1 MIWKE
6 HLLRTLARLGLWR
19 PGNLHYIG
27 GSDVLPAPLSREEER
42 ACIARLAEGDQEASA
57 TLIEHNLRL
66 VAYIVNKN
74 YPEAVRGC
82 QQDADDLISIGT
94 IGLIRAAETFDYTKG
109 RRFSTYASRCID
121 NQIKMHFRKIKRQ
134 QSEVYINEPL
144 ETDSEGNTLTI
155 ADILASNVNIEEE
168 TELRINSQKLYRYI
182 DEELD
187 EREKEI
193 ICKRYGIRDGR
204 GFVCEAM
211 TQREIAKQL
220 KISRSYIS
228 RIEKKALEK
237 LRRRFE
243 QG

>member
-1 MIWKE
+1 MLTLLEFALQNLLFIGL
-6 HLLRTLARLGLWR
+6 HLDSRSSF
-19 PGNLHYIG
+19 PKQ
-27 GSDVLPAPLSREEER
+27 LSPKEEEE
-42 ACIARLAEGDQEASA
+42 CIALIAQGDMDARGK
-57 TLIEHNLRL
+57 LIEHNLRL

-155 ADILASNVNIEEE
+155 ADILSSGVNIEEE

-237 LRRRFE
+237 LRKRFDK
-243 QG
+243 G

>member
-1 MIWKE
+1 MINRRLNYRLSALIVHQRMPTNPDRLRSLPDSQPGAKPE
-6 HLLRTLARLGLWR
+6 RFQPLTVSKRSAITSAQQGIFRLLS
-19 PGNLHYIG
+19 PDHF
-27 GSDVLPAPLSREEER
+27 
-42 ACIARLAEGDQEASA
+42 
-57 TLIEHNLRL
+57 H
-66 VAYIVNKN
+66 
-74 YPEAVRGC
+74 
-82 QQDADDLISIGT
+82 
-94 IGLIRAAETFDYTKG
+94 RAAPECVIQLCG
-109 RRFSTYASRCID
+109 NIWQRFRKWHID

-204 GFVCEAM
+204 GFVCEPM

-237 LRRRFE
+237 LRKRFDKS
-243 QG
+243 

>member
-1 MIWKE
+1 MINRRLNYRLSALIVHQRMPANTDRLRSLPDSQPGAKPE
-6 HLLRTLARLGLWR
+6 HFQTLTVSKRT
-19 PGNLHYIG
+19 HIT
-27 GSDVLPAPLSREEER
+27 
-42 ACIARLAEGDQEASA
+42 SA
-57 TLIEHNLRL
+57 QQGILRL
-66 VAYIVNKN
+66 LS
-74 YPEAVRGC
+74 P
-82 QQDADDLISIGT
+82 DHFH
-94 IGLIRAAETFDYTKG
+94 RAAPECVIQLYGNMWQCF
-109 RRFSTYASRCID
+109 RRWHID

>member
-1 MIWKE
+1 MLTLLEFALQNLLFIGL
-6 HLLRTLARLGLWR
+6 HLDSRSSF
-19 PGNLHYIG
+19 PKQ
-27 GSDVLPAPLSREEER
+27 LSPKEEEE
-42 ACIARLAEGDQEASA
+42 CIALIAQGDMDARGK
-57 TLIEHNLRL
+57 LIEHNLRL

-193 ICKRYGIRDGR
+193 ICKRYGIRDGS

-237 LRRRFE
+237 LRKRFDKS
-243 QG
+243 

>member
-1 MIWKE
+1 M
-6 HLLRTLARLGLWR
+6 
-19 PGNLHYIG
+19 
-27 GSDVLPAPLSREEER
+27 
-42 ACIARLAEGDQEASA
+42 
-57 TLIEHNLRL
+57 
-66 VAYIVNKN
+66 AYIVNKN

>member
-1 MIWKE
+1 MLTLLEFALQNLLFIGL
-6 HLLRTLARLGLWR
+6 HLDSRSSF
-19 PGNLHYIG
+19 PKQ
-27 GSDVLPAPLSREEER
+27 LSPKEEEE
-42 ACIARLAEGDQEASA
+42 CIALIAQGDMDARGK
-57 TLIEHNLRL
+57 LIEHNLRL

-121 NQIKMHFRKIKRQ
+121 NQIKMPFRKIKRQ

-155 ADILASNVNIEEE
+155 EDILASNVNIEEE

-237 LRRRFE
+237 LRKRFDK
-243 QG
+243 G

>member
-1 MIWKE
+1 MLTLLEFALQNLLFIGL
-6 HLLRTLARLGLWR
+6 HLDSRSSF
-19 PGNLHYIG
+19 PKQ
-27 GSDVLPAPLSREEER
+27 LSPKEEEE
-42 ACIARLAEGDQEASA
+42 CIALIAQGDMDARGK
-57 TLIEHNLRL
+57 LIEHNLRL

-74 YPEAVRGC
+74 YPEAVRSC

-237 LRRRFE
+237 LRKRFDK
-243 QG
+243 G

>member
-1 MIWKE
+1 MLTLLEFALQNLWFIGL
-6 HLLRTLARLGLWR
+6 HLDSRSSF
-19 PGNLHYIG
+19 PKQ
-27 GSDVLPAPLSREEER
+27 LSPKEEEE
-42 ACIARLAEGDQEASA
+42 CIALIAQGDMDARGK
-57 TLIEHNLRL
+57 LIEHNLRL

>member
-1 MIWKE
+1 MLTLLEFALQNLLFIGL
-6 HLLRTLARLGLWR
+6 HLDSRSSF
-19 PGNLHYIG
+19 PKQ
-27 GSDVLPAPLSREEER
+27 LSPKEEEE
-42 ACIARLAEGDQEASA
+42 CIALIAQGDMDARGK
-57 TLIEHNLRL
+57 LIEHNLRL

-94 IGLIRAAETFDYTKG
+94 IGLIRAAETFDSTKG

>member
-1 MIWKE
+1 MLTLLEFALQNLLFIGL
-6 HLLRTLARLGLWR
+6 HLDSRSSF
-19 PGNLHYIG
+19 PKQ
-27 GSDVLPAPLSREEER
+27 LSPKEEEE
-42 ACIARLAEGDQEASA
+42 CIALIAQGDMDARGK
-57 TLIEHNLRL
+57 LIEHNLRL

-134 QSEVYINEPL
+134 LTEVYINEPL

-155 ADILASNVNIEEE
+155 ADILSSGVNIEEE
-168 TELRINSQKLYRYI
+168 TELRINSQKLYKYI
-182 DEELD
+182 AEELD
-187 EREKEI
+187 EREREI

-204 GFVCEAM
+204 GYAGKAL

-220 KISRSYIS
+220 GISRSYIS

-237 LRRRFE
+237 LRKRFE
-243 QG
+243 EG

>member
-1 MIWKE
+1 MLT
-6 HLLRTLARLGLWR
+6 LLEFALQNLLFIGLHIDSRSSFPKQLSKAEEQECIRKIAAGDAEAR
-19 PGNLHYIG
+19 N
-27 GSDVLPAPLSREEER
+27 
-42 ACIARLAEGDQEASA
+42 

-74 YPEAVRGC
+74 YPEYIRGG

-94 IGLIRAAETFDYTKG
+94 IGLIRAAETFDYKKG
-109 RRFSTYASRCID
+109 SHFSTYASRCID
-121 NQIKMHFRKIKRQ
+121 NQIKMHFRKIKHQ

-155 ADILASNVNIEEE
+155 ADKLASNVNIEEE
-168 TELRINSQKLYRYI
+168 TELRINSQRLYRYI

-204 GFVCEAM
+204 GYVCEAM

>member
-1 MIWKE
+1 MLTLLEFALQNLLFIGL
-6 HLLRTLARLGLWR
+6 HLDSRSSF
-19 PGNLHYIG
+19 PKQ
-27 GSDVLPAPLSREEER
+27 LSPKEEEE
-42 ACIARLAEGDQEASA
+42 CIALIALGDMDARGK
-57 TLIEHNLRL
+57 LIEHNLRL

>member
-1 MIWKE
+1 MLTLLEFALQNLLFIGL
-6 HLLRTLARLGLWR
+6 HLDSRSSF
-19 PGNLHYIG
+19 PKQ
-27 GSDVLPAPLSREEER
+27 LSPKEEEE
-42 ACIARLAEGDQEASA
+42 CIALIAQGDMDARGK
-57 TLIEHNLRL
+57 LIEHNLRL

-109 RRFSTYASRCID
+109 RRFSTYASMCID

>member
-1 MIWKE
+1 M
-6 HLLRTLARLGLWR
+6 
-19 PGNLHYIG
+19 
-27 GSDVLPAPLSREEER
+27 
-42 ACIARLAEGDQEASA
+42 
-57 TLIEHNLRL
+57 
-66 VAYIVNKN
+66 
-74 YPEAVRGC
+74 
-82 QQDADDLISIGT
+82 
-94 IGLIRAAETFDYTKG
+94 
-109 RRFSTYASRCID
+109 
-121 NQIKMHFRKIKRQ
+121 
-134 QSEVYINEPL
+134 
-144 ETDSEGNTLTI
+144 TI

-187 EREKEI
+187 DREKEI
-193 ICKRYGIRDGR
+193 ICKRYGIRDCR

>member
-1 MIWKE
+1 MLTLLEFALQNLLFIGL
-6 HLLRTLARLGLWR
+6 HL
-19 PGNLHYIG
+19 
-27 GSDVLPAPLSREEER
+27 DSRSSFPKQLTQKEEEE
-42 ACIARLAEGDQEASA
+42 CIALIAQGDMEARGR
-57 TLIEHNLRL
+57 LIEHNLRL

-134 QSEVYINEPL
+134 LTEVYINEPL

-155 ADILASNVNIEEE
+155 ADILSSGVNIEEE
-168 TELRINSQKLYRYI
+168 TELRINSQKLYKFI
-182 DEELD
+182 AEELD
-187 EREKEI
+187 DREREI

-204 GFVCEAM
+204 GYAGKAL

-220 KISRSYIS
+220 GISRSYIS

-237 LRRRFE
+237 LRKRFE
-243 QG
+243 EG

>member
-1 MIWKE
+1 MPANSDRLRSLPDSQPGAKSE
-6 HLLRTLARLGLWR
+6 HLQPLAVSKRI
-19 PGNLHYIG
+19 HIT
-27 GSDVLPAPLSREEER
+27 
-42 ACIARLAEGDQEASA
+42 SA
-57 TLIEHNLRL
+57 QQGILRL
-66 VAYIVNKN
+66 LSPDYFH
-74 YPEAVRGC
+74 
-82 QQDADDLISIGT
+82 
-94 IGLIRAAETFDYTKG
+94 RAAPERGIQLCGNIRKCF
-109 RRFSTYASRCID
+109 RCRYID
-121 NQIKMHFRKIKRQ
+121 NQIKMHFRKIKHQ

-155 ADILASNVNIEEE
+155 ADILSSGVNIEEE

>member
-1 MIWKE
+1 MLTLLEFALQNLLFIGL
-6 HLLRTLARLGLWR
+6 HLDSRSSF
-19 PGNLHYIG
+19 PKQ
-27 GSDVLPAPLSREEER
+27 LSPKEEEE
-42 ACIARLAEGDQEASA
+42 CIALIAQGDMDARGK
-57 TLIEHNLRL
+57 LIEHNLRL

-109 RRFSTYASRCID
+109 RRFSTYASRYID

-237 LRRRFE
+237 LRKRFDK
-243 QG
+243 G

>member
-1 MIWKE
+1 MINRRLNYRLSALIVHQRMPANPDRLRSLPDSQSGVKSE
-6 HLLRTLARLGLWR
+6 HFQPLAVSKRI
-19 PGNLHYIG
+19 HIT
-27 GSDVLPAPLSREEER
+27 
-42 ACIARLAEGDQEASA
+42 SA
-57 TLIEHNLRL
+57 QQGILRL
-66 VAYIVNKN
+66 LS
-74 YPEAVRGC
+74 P
-82 QQDADDLISIGT
+82 DHFH
-94 IGLIRAAETFDYTKG
+94 RAAPERGIRPCGNIRQCF
-109 RRFSTYASRCID
+109 RRWHID

-193 ICKRYGIRDGR
+193 ICKRYGIHDGR
-204 GFVCEAM
+204 GCVCEAM

-237 LRRRFE
+237 LRKRFDK
-243 QG
+243 G

>member
-1 MIWKE
+1 MLTLLEFALQNLLFIGL
-6 HLLRTLARLGLWR
+6 HLDSRSSF
-19 PGNLHYIG
+19 PKQ
-27 GSDVLPAPLSREEER
+27 LSPKEEEE
-42 ACIARLAEGDQEASA
+42 CIALIAQGDMDARGK
-57 TLIEHNLRL
+57 LIEHNLRL

-144 ETDSEGNTLTI
+144 ETESEGNTLTI
-155 ADILASNVNIEEE
+155 ADILASNENIEEE

>member
-1 MIWKE
+1 MINRRLNYRLSALIV
-6 HLLRTLARLGLWR
+6 HQRMPTNPDRLRSLPDSQ
-19 PGNLHYIG
+19 PGAK
-27 GSDVLPAPLSREEER
+27 PERFQPLTVSKR
-42 ACIARLAEGDQEASA
+42 SA
-57 TLIEHNLRL
+57 ITS
-66 VAYIVNKN
+66 A
-74 YPEAVRGC
+74 
-82 QQDADDLISIGT
+82 QQGIFRFLSPDHFH
-94 IGLIRAAETFDYTKG
+94 RAAPECVIQLCG
-109 RRFSTYASRCID
+109 NIWQRFRKWHID

-237 LRRRFE
+237 LRKRFDKS
-243 QG
+243 

>member
-1 MIWKE
+1 MLTLLEFALQNLLFIGL
-6 HLLRTLARLGLWR
+6 HLDSRSSF
-19 PGNLHYIG
+19 PKQ
-27 GSDVLPAPLSREEER
+27 LSPKEEEE
-42 ACIARLAEGDQEASA
+42 CIALIAQGDMDARGK
-57 TLIEHNLRL
+57 LIEHNLRL

-82 QQDADDLISIGT
+82 HQDADDLISIGT

-237 LRRRFE
+237 LRKRFDK
-243 QG
+243 G

>member
-1 MIWKE
+1 MLTLLEFALQNLLFIGL
-6 HLLRTLARLGLWR
+6 HLDSRSSF
-19 PGNLHYIG
+19 PKQ
-27 GSDVLPAPLSREEER
+27 LSPKEEEE
-42 ACIARLAEGDQEASA
+42 CIALIAQGDMDARGK
-57 TLIEHNLRL
+57 LIEHNLRL

-155 ADILASNVNIEEE
+155 ADILASKVNIEEE

-237 LRRRFE
+237 LRKRFDK
-243 QG
+243 G